1 MIIRPVC
8 SREFVSLP
16 NVILNDER
24 LSIEA
29 RGMIAYLLSKP
40 PRWQIKT
47 ASLARAL
54 SKKDHPLGRTKLTR
68 MLQEAIAAGY
78 LARSSEQERKAN
90 GDFGSYIYVIG
101 LPEDVQMASARF
113 AHSQNATS
121 QNKQR
126 SKKRRS
132 LENTET

>member
-90 GDFGSYIYVIG
+90 GDF
-101 LPEDVQMASARF
+101 A
-113 AHSQNATS
+113 ATS
-121 QNKQR
+121 
-126 SKKRRS
+126 
-132 LENTET
+132 T